1 MVVRHCHALFL
12 GLLLLSTVGKTLQQ
26 DSLVLPLKRRD
37 GGLIARGLLRNAT
50 LPLHGAVKDYGYFY
64 ATLQLGTPA
73 RQFAVIVDTGST
85 ITYVPCASC
94 GRNCGPHHKDAAF
107 DPASSSSSA
116 IIGCDSDK
124 CICGR
129 PPCGCSQKGECTY
142 QRTYA
147 EQSSSAGLLVSD
159 QLQLRDGGV
168 EVVFGCETK
177 ETGEIYNQEADGI
190 LGLGNSEVSLVN
202 QLAGSGVIDDVFALC
217 FGSVEG
223 DGALMLG
230 DVDTAEYDVALQYTA
245 LLSSLAHPHYYS
257 VQLDALWVGGQQ
269 LPVPPERYEEGYG
282 TVLDSGTTFT
292 YLPSEAFKLFKDA
305 VTNYALEHGLASV
318 KGPDPKF
325 HDICFGGAPHAGHAD
340 QSKLEKVFPIFELQF
355 ADGVR
360 LRTGPLNYLF
370 MHTGEAGAYCL
381 GVFDNGA
388 SGTLLGGISFRNILV
403 QYDRRNRRVGF
414 GAASC
419 QEIGLRHA
427 ACPPG
432 THEEG
437 SSLPSDADCARPPS
451 GAPGHDPLQAA
462 GSRPQADP
470 LKPRAAPEHG
480 LVFAW
485 VALAIFLTA
494 MGGLV
499 VHMRSIWAPA
509 ISDLFLSMRYGVTR
523 RGRYGRYRDD
533 PDELG
538 LIRIEAG
545 RGSGAPGKGRALMR
559 QPDLAAPPG
568 SRANAGVF
576 DTLEPRQN
584 GGAGKTGD
592 LHSGSE
598 WSMSDEDTPRG
609 QHGASVGG
617 GTAADAVTF
626 VATFPHGTAAGVPE
640 SSSVADAGTLSRP
653 K

>member
-12 GLLLLSTVGKTLQQ
+12 GLLLLSTVEKSIQQ

-64 ATLQLGTPA
+64 ATLHLGTPA

-129 PPCGCSQKGECTY
+129 PPCGCSEKRECTY

-230 DVDTAEYDVALQYTA
+230 DVDAAEYDIALQYTA

-269 LPVPPERYEEGYG
+269 LPVRPERYEEGYG

-292 YLPSEAFKLFKDA
+292 YLPSEAFQLFKDA
-305 VTNYALEHGLASV
+305 VTNYALEHGLISV

-360 LRTGPLNYLF
+360 LHTGPLNYLF

-381 GVFDNGA
+381 GIFDNGA

-419 QEIGLRHA
+419 QEIGIRHA

-437 SSLPSDADCARPPS
+437 SPLPSDTDCARPPL
-451 GAPGHDPLQAA
+451 GPPGHDSLQTS

-499 VHMRSIWAPA
+499 VHTRSIWAPA
-509 ISDLFLSMRYGVTR
+509 ISDLFLSMRYGVSR
-523 RGRYGRYRDD
+523 RGRYRRYGDD

-545 RGSGAPGKGRALMR
+545 RGSGAPGKGRAFVR
-559 QPDLAAPPG
+559 KSDLDAPPG
-568 SRANAGVF
+568 SQANAGGF
-576 DTLEPRQN
+576 DTVEPRHN
-584 GGAGKTGD
+584 GGAGKAGD

-598 WSMSDEDTPRG
+598 WSMSDEDSPRA
-609 QHGASVGG
+609 QHGAPVEEGR
-617 GTAADAVTF
+617 TTELPF
-626 VATFPHGTAAGVPE
+626 VATFPHGSASE
-640 SSSVADAGTLSRP
+640 SSRVAGTLARP
-653 K
+653 E